1 MGSIANKFVSR
12 SLTLAMCL
20 SLGYLALPVSPVAQ
34 GPPEVVIFD
43 QELKEATRVLQQQQ
57 REAERAQ
64 EQLLLQRRLAGQFA
78 KLQVQATAQH
88 AIIDQWRK
96 AHSSEPNSWSS
107 IEARGGVQKRRF
119 R

>member
-12 SLTLAMCL
+12 SLTLTLFL

-34 GPPEVVIFD
+34 GPREAVILD
-43 QELKEATRVLQQQQ
+43 QELKEATRVLKQQQ
-57 REAERAQ
+57 REAQRAQ
-64 EQLLLQRRLAGQFA
+64 EQVILQRRLGGQFA
-78 KLQVQATAQH
+78 LLQVQATTQH
-88 AIIDQWRK
+88 AMIEQWRK

-107 IEARGGVQKRRF
+107 IEARGGVHKNRF

>member
-12 SLTLAMCL
+12 SLTLALFL
-20 SLGYLALPVSPVAQ
+20 SLGYLALPVSPIAQ
-34 GPPEVVIFD
+34 GPPEMVILD
-43 QELKEATRVLQQQQ
+43 QELREATRVLKQQQ

-64 EQLLLQRRLAGQFA
+64 EQLALQRRLAGQFA
-78 KLQVQATAQH
+78 LLQVQATAQH
-88 AIIDQWRK
+88 AIIEQWRK

-107 IEARGGVQKRRF
+107 IEARGDVQKRRF

>member
-12 SLTLAMCL
+12 SLTLALFL
-20 SLGYLALPVSPVAQ
+20 SLGYAALPVSPVAQ
-34 GPPEVVIFD
+34 GPPEVVIFN
-43 QELKEATRVLQQQQ
+43 QELKEATRVLKQQQ

-64 EQLLLQRRLAGQFA
+64 EQLILQRRLAGRFA
-78 KLQVQATAQH
+78 MLQVEATAQH
-88 AIIDQWRK
+88 AIIEQWRK

-107 IEARGGVQKRRF
+107 IEAKGGVHKRRF